1 MNRHPLSTHQIGVA
15 LAFGCTAAAISLL
28 NIAFPVGL
36 GDIQMDPGEIFV
48 SLGAAFGGPIAGM
61 IVGFLNGIVYAPDR
75 NVPSHM
81 LAGFVWGIWYAY
93 LWRFTVSCKNRK
105 WIRIALW
112 TITMPVYYFV
122 LLVPFFTWI
131 YATFTLHV
139 PFVPLF
145 MTVAPAAALE
155 MIGTII
161 VTDIVWTILP
171 ERFAAPV
178 K

>member
-93 LWRFTVSCKNRK
+93 LWRFTVSYTGR
-105 WIRIALW
+105 
-112 TITMPVYYFV
+112 
-122 LLVPFFTWI
+122 FTGR
-131 YATFTLHV
+131 FTV
-139 PFVPLF
+139 D
-145 MTVAPAAALE
+145 MGE
-155 MIGTII
+155 
-161 VTDIVWTILP
+161 
-171 ERFAAPV
+171 
-178 K
+178 